1 MTELKWIE
9 GERAVVQ
16 SSEDKTL
23 RVWDLRSCCV
33 AQQLKPKQHVQVVQ
47 YVCTYVC
54 TVCIYVHVQ
63 TALGT
68 YYVSYNIDECL
79 LSAYVSTLYIV
90 YECVHK
96 CRLVLV
102 VVCA

>member
-1 MTELKWIE
+1 M
-9 GERAVVQ
+9 
-16 SSEDKTL
+16 
-23 RVWDLRSCCV
+23 
-33 AQQLKPKQHVQVVQ
+33 
-47 YVCTYVC
+47 YVHMYD
-54 TVCIYVHVQ
+54 IIVHVQ